1 MRILWLRN
9 LPAQKKVKPRV
20 SVTKEKVVVSK
31 HKKTTEKHFTA
42 KSSNWKNSM
51 SSSWSY
57 PTPCPNCGKKVGQS

>member
-1 MRILWLRN
+1 MRILWLRD
-9 LPAQKKVKPRV
+9 LPAQKKVKTRLNV
-20 SVTKEKVVVSK
+20 NKEKVVVSK